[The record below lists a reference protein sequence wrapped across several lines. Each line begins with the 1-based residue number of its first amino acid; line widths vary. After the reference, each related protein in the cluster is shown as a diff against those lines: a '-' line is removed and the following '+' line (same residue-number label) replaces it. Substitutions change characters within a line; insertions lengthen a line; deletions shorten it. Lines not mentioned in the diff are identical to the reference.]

1 MEQRIE
7 QSQIN
12 SEIPMKIL
20 GQTEHEGQKLSY
32 EEKCQVLHK
41 LMKEYSRQPIV
52 VAFSGGADSS
62 LLLKLAAL
70 HCRDRGNQVI
80 AITVSTELHPVKDE
94 EIARKVACEEGTEHR
109 VLKIRELE
117 NPQIEKNPVD
127 RCYHC
132 KKFLFRAI
140 KKEAENAGTQTVLE
154 GTNADDLLQYRPGL
168 RALQELEIKSPLK
181 EAGLT
186 KDEVR
191 KLSKEYGISVADR
204 PSSPCLATRF
214 PYGDKLTIEKLNQVE
229 QGEIYLKSLGLY
241 NVRLRI
247 HGTIARIE
255 VDTADIE
262 KLLNHREQ
270 IIHHLKS
277 LGYGYITLDLEGF
290 RSGSMDEPL
299 LKQRIKD

>member
-1 MEQRIE
+1 M
-7 QSQIN
+7 
-12 SEIPMKIL
+12 
-20 GQTEHEGQKLSY
+20 
-32 EEKCQVLHK
+32 C
-41 LMKEYSRQPIV
+41 
-52 VAFSGGADSS
+52 SS
-62 LLLKLAAL
+62 DL
-70 HCRDRGNQVI
+70 
-80 AITVSTELHPVKDE
+80 
-94 EIARKVACEEGTEHR
+94 
-109 VLKIRELE
+109 
-117 NPQIEKNPVD
+117 
-127 RCYHC
+127 
-132 KKFLFRAI
+132 
-140 KKEAENAGTQTVLE
+140 TQTILE